1 MKLETQSEGNKGI
14 KSDAWT
20 AGGCQISP
28 DISHPADEGYPADGG
43 YPLDF
48 HLSGF
53 PISFPFFPNFGFSP
67 LYVFAQIFLAVK
79 N

>member
-1 MKLETQSEGNKGI
+1 MKLETQSERNKGI

-53 PISFPFFPNFGFSP
+53 PISFPFFPHFGLSP